1 MERARIAWRYG
12 SERTACRHL
21 ANRLQHGYRTG
32 GSAPVSRPAPFAR
45 IPQCRKGF
53 SLSEMGPQR
62 QDVSKSAFHRS
73 RRCRR
78 PMDGSN
84 DSISPQGDL
93 LALLRRR
100 WNVETRRCAATTG
113 RPVESD
119 SEERQRLQALLRLSR
134 VLAACVRHGARR
146 SDCACRPRA
155 AWRTPRRRS
164 SPGCTDGSFR
174 T

>member
-1 MERARIAWRYG
+1 MERARIAWRYR

-21 ANRLQHGYRTG
+21 ASRLQHGYRTG
-32 GSAPVSRPAPFAR
+32 GSAPVSRRPAFAANSAK
-45 IPQCRKGF
+45 QRKGV
-53 SLSEMGPQR
+53 SLSETDPCTA
-62 QDVSKSAFHRS
+62 SIS
-73 RRCRR
+73 CRR

-93 LALLRRR
+93 LALLYRR
-100 WNVETRRCAATTG
+100 WNVETRRRAATTG

-164 SPGCTDGSFR
+164 CPGCTAGSFR

>member
-1 MERARIAWRYG
+1 MERARIAWRYR
-12 SERTACRHL
+12 SERTACRQFGKQASARVSHRRISSCIASGTIC
-21 ANRLQHGYRTG
+21 AN
-32 GSAPVSRPAPFAR
+32 SAR
-45 IPQCRKGF
+45 RKF
-53 SLSEMGPQR
+53 SEMGPQR
-62 QDVSKSAFHRS
+62 KDVSKSAFHRS

-155 AWRTPRRRS
+155 AWRTPRRRLC
-164 SPGCTDGSFR
+164 PGCTDGSFR